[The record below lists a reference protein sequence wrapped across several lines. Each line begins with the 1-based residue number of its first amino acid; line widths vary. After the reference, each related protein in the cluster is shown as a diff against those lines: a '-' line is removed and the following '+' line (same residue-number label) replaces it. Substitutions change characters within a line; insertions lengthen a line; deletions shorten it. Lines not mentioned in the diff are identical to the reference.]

1 MGYNGGMTILRSCML
16 RRNSARILLALTL
29 VCLTTRVCAQPQAPE
44 STLKA
49 AIIINMLMFVDWPQQ
64 GNLPAGQLQICY
76 LDNSPVANALEH
88 ANGKSI
94 RGKTVNISKRNAD
107 NLANCHALYLSSANR
122 AMLPAILAAL
132 RTLPVLLV
140 GDSPDYFQQGIML
153 NLDQAANRIVF
164 DVNLQSA
171 RKAGLLVSSKA
182 LRLARQVIE

>member
-1 MGYNGGMTILRSCML
+1 MRSSML
-16 RRNSARILLALTL
+16 RRNAVHILLALTL
-29 VCLTTRVCAQPQAPE
+29 VSLTTKANSQPQASEP
-44 STLKA
+44 TLKA
-49 AIIINMLMFVDWPQQ
+49 AIIVNMLMFVDWPQR

-76 LDNSPVANALEH
+76 LDNSPVANALDH
-88 ANGKSI
+88 ASGKSI
-94 RGKTVNISKRNAD
+94 RGKTVNISRRNAD
-107 NLANCHALYLSSANR
+107 NLANCHAVYLSPANR

-171 RKAGLLVSSKA
+171 RKAGVQVSSKA